1 MNTHKQSHTF
11 CKAKAWRQCF
21 SLMMCFHVVLGD
33 VPGPCKHS
41 VTKEH
46 LQNIQGL
53 IDNQLQNDCS
63 IAYTFME
70 RQSLSKVCYVK
81 AAFPQIL
88 ELLKAHFQYSPSSD
102 NYRYV
107 STLKMLVLNIYS
119 HKCIPEIN
127 EEIEDDPVRFAKEYS
142 SSRRE
147 AVGKIKKVLQLYME
161 LMTENNKPVDW
172 NCEEEYAED
181 YPELT
186 TALAK
191 STGAPDCHCSCP
203 TLGYGDSEQVSLP
216 DTSQWDD
223 LRQPSYLQSYSAPP
237 DELTR
242 PPSGI
247 INPWAYVPVNPVYD
261 RHHRQEE
268 ADSYTSSVRKEEKE
282 VVNRDISSSQ
292 FPTFPG
298 ATPGSTAS
306 LDEKDSGP
314 KEPSTSEH
322 RVNLDS
328 VLGAPGTSE
337 PWDASQQSTPSVES
351 TQGTGAFVSRI
362 VSRSDTMDAPAF
374 IQSQTQ
380 STISALPKGQSSQ
393 LDSIHVIVSLPRE
406 SARSPTTPAMARE
419 VPVRSTPTKPEE
431 TTAVLLA
438 KRSLGPSMEG
448 PQSSL
453 GTENQ
458 PIQNWILSLE
468 NSPSASEIS
477 QGRQKTSGTI
487 GTALLPTA
495 EDASRAVSGLSVR
508 EFDPLVPT
516 PAQKPEWTPI
526 RTTDE
531 KVESTGPTS
540 GITADLL
547 DSDSDRDSGKAFRN
561 GTRGGSHISYKIAFI
576 TASVC
581 GGLLLLITLYC
592 FRKQKK
598 LKALLHSSKV
608 KENQRLTSDSKD
620 IEMQDYEI
628 TEQSC
633 LDST

>member
-191 STGAPDCHCSCP
+191 STG
-203 TLGYGDSEQVSLP
+203 
-216 DTSQWDD
+216 
-223 LRQPSYLQSYSAPP
+223 
-237 DELTR
+237 
-242 PPSGI
+242 
-247 INPWAYVPVNPVYD
+247 
-261 RHHRQEE
+261 
-268 ADSYTSSVRKEEKE
+268 
-282 VVNRDISSSQ
+282 
-292 FPTFPG
+292 
-298 ATPGSTAS
+298 
-306 LDEKDSGP
+306 
-314 KEPSTSEH
+314 
-322 RVNLDS
+322 
-328 VLGAPGTSE
+328 
-337 PWDASQQSTPSVES
+337 
-351 TQGTGAFVSRI
+351 
-362 VSRSDTMDAPAF
+362 
-374 IQSQTQ
+374 
-380 STISALPKGQSSQ
+380 
-393 LDSIHVIVSLPRE
+393 
-406 SARSPTTPAMARE
+406 
-419 VPVRSTPTKPEE
+419 
-431 TTAVLLA
+431 
-438 KRSLGPSMEG
+438 
-448 PQSSL
+448 
-453 GTENQ
+453 
-458 PIQNWILSLE
+458 
-468 NSPSASEIS
+468 
-477 QGRQKTSGTI
+477 
-487 GTALLPTA
+487 
-495 EDASRAVSGLSVR
+495 
-508 EFDPLVPT
+508 
-516 PAQKPEWTPI
+516 
-526 RTTDE
+526 
-531 KVESTGPTS
+531 PTS